1 MSSNDLSKSDTVT
14 TKREIFFH
22 RGWWCDT
29 QLYNVMQSHPYRK
42 QASIKRSTMPPRH
55 VTPDTP
61 SYSQARNRGPLPPQP
76 KGFFLIIT

>member
-1 MSSNDLSKSDTVT
+1 MSSNDLSKSDTV

-29 QLYNVMQSHPYRK
+29 QLYVMQSHPYRK
-42 QASIKRSTMPPRH
+42 QASIKRSTMPPRQ

-61 SYSQARNRGPLPPQP
+61 SYSQTRNRGPLPPQP
-76 KGFFLIIT
+76 KGFF